1 MRIVFMGTPDFAVPS
16 LKALIREG
24 YDVAGVFTQPDRPK
38 GRGNKLTP
46 SPVKVAAAEAGIP
59 VFQPERIRKTGTE
72 DLRNLKPDL
81 CVTAAFGQI
90 LSQEVLDIPP
100 EGNINVH
107 ASLLPKHRG
116 AAPIAHAIMTGDK
129 KAGVTTM
136 MMDAGIDTGDMLLQ
150 EETAVGE
157 SETCGELTERL
168 SLIGAE
174 LLIQTI
180 RAMEAGT
187 LKRIR
192 QNEAEMT
199 YDPMLTKELGRPDW
213 TRSAG
218 EIRGL
223 INGLNPWPCV
233 SVPLDG
239 GRLKLLRA
247 VGAEGSGEPGT
258 VLRADPKG
266 GLVIACGNGAVRILE
281 LQAPGGKQMKAE
293 DYLRGHG
300 IPEGCILREEN
311 PERRTNE

>member
-1 MRIVFMGTPDFAVPS
+1 MRIVFMGTPEFAVPS

-24 YDVAGVFTQPDRPK
+24 YEVAGVFTQPDRPK

-59 VFQPERIRKTGTE
+59 VFQPERIRKTGVE
-72 DLRNLKPDL
+72 DLRSLKPDL

-90 LSQEVLDIPP
+90 LSREILDIPLR
-100 EGNINVH
+100 GNINVH

-116 AAPIAHAIMTGDK
+116 AAPIAYAIMVGEAE
-129 KAGVTTM
+129 AGVTTM
-136 MMDAGIDTGDMLLQ
+136 MMDAGIDTGDILLQ
-150 EETAVGE
+150 ERTAIGE
-157 SETCGELTERL
+157 SETCGELTARL
-168 SLIGAE
+168 SEIGAE
-174 LLIQTI
+174 LLIRTI
-180 RAMEAGT
+180 REMEAGT
-187 LKRIR
+187 LKRIQ
-192 QNEAEMT
+192 QNEAEMS

-213 TRSAG
+213 NRNAA

-233 SVPLDG
+233 SVPWED

-247 VGAEGSGEPGT
+247 VCADGSGEPGT

-266 GLVIACGNGAVRILE
+266 GLVITCGKGAVRILE

-300 IPEGCILREEN
+300 IPAGSVMREEA
-311 PERRTNE
+311 E

>member
-1 MRIVFMGTPDFAVPS
+1 MGTPDFAVPS

-38 GRGNKLTP
+38 GRGNKLTQ

-174 LLIQTI
+174 LLIRTI

-247 VGAEGSGEPGT
+247 VGAEESGEPGT